1 MPERLH
7 APTSDAP
14 PRSSVAHDPL
24 TRRVAGSCADL
35 TLVLDRRGEIV
46 DVWLS
51 DDLSEAE
58 EAAWTTLVGRQWADT
73 VLPDSRRKVERL
85 LANAFSG
92 TASPAREVNQHVD
105 GLGDVPIRFG
115 GVLVDDD
122 HVIAPGQ
129 DLRPLAEIQQ
139 RLVSSQQAMDREYRR
154 LRQADTRYRVLFHVC
169 SEGVLV
175 VRGDDRVVE
184 EANPAA
190 TELLGAD
197 AAALAGSALTEL
209 FTDASR
215 DNLLT
220 LLGAVEAGAAH
231 TRVQLEAR
239 SSGEAL
245 TASASMFRQSGSVL
259 MLLRFW
265 PVGERSTSAGRET
278 RMLDVL
284 DVLPDGFV
292 VTDEDRRILSA
303 NAGFCDIV
311 QRIDEDAVV
320 GKSLDTWLGRPGLDL
335 NIILA
340 NLREY
345 GVVRDF
351 ATVIRTD
358 FGVEQEAVVTA
369 VSADDGKV
377 PCYGFSIRTVASPR
391 FAEPEPTTFL
401 PRSVEQLRGLVGRVS
416 LKEIVKESTDLIERL
431 CIEAALDVSN
441 NNRAAAAQLLG
452 LSRQSLYSKL
462 RRHGLGELDS

>member
-184 EANPAA
+184 EANPA
-190 TELLGAD
+190 
-197 AAALAGSALTEL
+197 
-209 FTDASR
+209 
-215 DNLLT
+215 
-220 LLGAVEAGAAH
+220 V
-231 TRVQLEAR
+231 
-239 SSGEAL
+239 
-245 TASASMFRQSGSVL
+245 
-259 MLLRFW
+259 
-265 PVGERSTSAGRET
+265 
-278 RMLDVL
+278 
-284 DVLPDGFV
+284 
-292 VTDEDRRILSA
+292 
-303 NAGFCDIV
+303 
-311 QRIDEDAVV
+311 
-320 GKSLDTWLGRPGLDL
+320 
-335 NIILA
+335 
-340 NLREY
+340 
-345 GVVRDF
+345 
-351 ATVIRTD
+351 
-358 FGVEQEAVVTA
+358 
-369 VSADDGKV
+369 
-377 PCYGFSIRTVASPR
+377 
-391 FAEPEPTTFL
+391 
-401 PRSVEQLRGLVGRVS
+401 
-416 LKEIVKESTDLIERL
+416 
-431 CIEAALDVSN
+431 
-441 NNRAAAAQLLG
+441 
-452 LSRQSLYSKL
+452 
-462 RRHGLGELDS
+462 